1 MALGVRPCEYIGQ
14 FLEARKGSG
23 PSMPGDDL
31 MLEEI
36 LRRRVGL
43 DLDKP

>member
-23 PSMPGDDL
+23 PSAPSDDL
-31 MLEEI
+31 MPEEI
-36 LRRRVGL
+36 LRRRIGL
-43 DLDKP
+43 DLDEP